1 MSGENQLYILLREH
15 SGDYLSADQISR
27 TLGADWDYV
36 QLLLDNLQ
44 RAGATIECHPVLGYR
59 LDQLPDSLLAC
70 EVGYELETRCFGKQ
84 VQIYQEVDS
93 TNDEVRQ
100 LAEQGA
106 PEGSLVI
113 AEGQRAGR
121 GRRGRNWHSPPGT
134 GLWCSLLA
142 YPHAQTSL
150 GFLTLLFGV
159 AIARAIRLHCGACA
173 VLKWPNDILLGGRKV
188 AGILCELHAT
198 AAGPA
203 PLVAGFGIN
212 VNQEDFPLELRAS
225 ATSIYLHTAQKFQRA
240 ALLKRLLREIEQDYL
255 CAAAGGE
262 ELIMDQARSFS
273 STLGRFVRVETDERK
288 MGGYA
293 VDLDA
298 SGALILADEGGVRR
312 AVHAGDVHHLEEP
325 TSGEISLDVK
335 SPDS

>member
-1 MSGENQLYILLREH
+1 M
-15 SGDYLSADQISR
+15 
-27 TLGADWDYV
+27 
-36 QLLLDNLQ
+36 
-44 RAGATIECHPVLGYR
+44 
-59 LDQLPDSLLAC
+59 
-70 EVGYELETRCFGKQ
+70 
-84 VQIYQEVDS
+84 
-93 TNDEVRQ
+93 
-100 LAEQGA
+100 
-106 PEGSLVI
+106 
-113 AEGQRAGR
+113 
-121 GRRGRNWHSPPGT
+121 
-134 GLWCSLLA
+134 
-142 YPHAQTSL
+142 
-150 GFLTLLFGV
+150 
-159 AIARAIRLHCGACA
+159 
-173 VLKWPNDILLGGRKV
+173 KWPNDILLGGRKV

>member
-15 SGDYLSADQISR
+15 SGDYLSADQLSR

-36 QLLLDNLQ
+36 RLLLDNLQ

>member
-15 SGDYLSADQISR
+15 SGDYLSADQLSR

-36 QLLLDNLQ
+36 RLLLDNLQ

-59 LDQLPDSLLAC
+59 LDQLPDGLLAC